1 MLNKNDSEIREVRVT
16 LNMCTL
22 NIVSSL
28 SSELFFGRF
37 KLLLADDDT
46 QAILMIIF
54 IEVQKEI

>member
-28 SSELFFGRF
+28 SSELCFGRF

-54 IEVQKEI
+54 IEV